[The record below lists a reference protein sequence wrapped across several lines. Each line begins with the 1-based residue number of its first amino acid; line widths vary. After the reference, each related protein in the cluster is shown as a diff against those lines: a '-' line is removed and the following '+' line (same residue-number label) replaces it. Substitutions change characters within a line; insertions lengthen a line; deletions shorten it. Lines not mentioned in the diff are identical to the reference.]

1 MAGNKIVGITIDIEG
16 KNDGLTKSLK
26 EVDKSLGTTKSALN
40 DVNKALKLDPKN
52 TELLAQKQALL
63 AKQIQNTDDKLKIMK
78 QVAEDAA
85 EGLKKGTVTQEQYA
99 SLTAELTKT
108 EQSLAAMKTESE
120 ATAQAMQ
127 DMSGNADTLQT
138 RMNAL
143 DNNLSKTEAAL
154 KSIDAALK
162 LDPGN
167 TELVT
172 QKQELLAHQIEQTK
186 EKLEL
191 MKESAVQAAQGL
203 EQGTVTKEEY
213 AQLTAKIALT
223 ENELK
228 GLQEAAAGSAD
239 SLSETGK
246 AADDTVDGLEKTS
259 KESSVAKSAMG
270 ALDKATGG
278 LASALASLATNPI
291 TAVIAALGLLITAV
305 KNSIDEMEKVAETIK
320 NLVVAAVEK
329 LADVLTE
336 ITSEIDATI
345 RKLAE
350 FTRTGASYADEVN
363 TMANKTGLATEKIQE
378 LMYISELV
386 DVPVETMTGSMTK
399 LEKSMASAAKGTG
412 DAAAAFNKFG
422 IQIKKDDGTYRNL
435 TDVFNDVIAA
445 LGTVDDE
452 VERDTIAM
460 TLFGKSAKELNPLI
474 KTSKSTLESFTQAA
488 HDSGYVLSD
497 EVLGK
502 YQEFDNSLQMLDKAC
517 EAAEHGLGL
526 VLLPVLSQVASE
538 GVPLLN
544 ELASGI
550 VNANG
555 DIEEIG
561 KVIDTVLPKA
571 LDTFVKNLPQMVEVV
586 KKLITT
592 FLTSLNNNLPAILNA
607 GIEILKALVDGLL
620 NPESIE
626 AIMNGIT
633 QVVESIVEFLHEHGE
648 EIIQLGVFILTTI
661 INGIASVLP
670 ELIPAIAEAVGVIID
685 ELTKPETLDVIINAA
700 ITLFES
706 LIDGLDR
713 ALPTILEK
721 LPEAVQR
728 IADKLQETQMIEK
741 LVDAGIKL
749 FQSLL
754 DSGVIDKVMDVLG
767 ANAGPI
773 ADLVVK
779 IGMKIAEFKWK
790 ITKEIASTFVDVG
803 KEMCLDIL
811 AGFVEKI
818 PFVGEQMAIWLK
830 SLGIASNS
838 ANWPTTPTYPV
849 GDNNANKPG
858 MTQDQASHIISGE
871 GQFYHPPQNGGTVG
885 TMSLDAMSLY
895 LSDDYGATAGKIAS
909 AMANQDTIIENT
921 VYIGDEKLDTVITK
935 AQARANYIS
944 GGRG

>member
-40 DVNKALKLDPKN
+40 DVNKALKFDPKN
-52 TELLAQKQALL
+52 TELLAQKQSLL

-85 EGLKKGTVTQEQYA
+85 KGLEKGTVTQEQYA
-99 SLTAELTKT
+99 SLTAELAKT
-108 EQSLAAMKTESE
+108 EANLKAMKEESE
-120 ATAQAMQ
+120 ATAQAMEN
-127 DMSGNADTLQT
+127 MAGNADTLQNK
-138 RMNAL
+138 MDEL
-143 DNNLSKTEAAL
+143 DGNLKKTESAL

-167 TELVT
+167 TELVA
-172 QKQELLAHQIEQTK
+172 QKQELLARQIDQTK

-191 MKESAVQAAQGL
+191 MKDSAVQAAEGL
-203 EQGTVTKEEY
+203 EKGTVTKEEY
-213 AQLTAKIALT
+213 AQLTAKIATT
-223 ENELK
+223 ESELK
-228 GLQEAAAGSAD
+228 GLEQTAAD
-239 SLSETGK
+239 SANALSATGEGANET
-246 AADDTVDGLEKTS
+246 AEGLKETE
-259 KESSVAKSAMG
+259 KESNTSKSAMA

-278 LASALASLATNPI
+278 LATALAGLAANPI
-291 TAVIAALGLLITAV
+291 TAVIAALGLLIAAV
-305 KNSIDEMEKVAETIK
+305 KKSVDEMKKIADTIK
-320 NLVVAAVEK
+320 NLIVAAVEK
-329 LADVLTE
+329 LADVLSDVTE
-336 ITSEIDATI
+336 QIDKTVQ
-345 RKLAE
+345 KLAE
-350 FTRTGASYADEVN
+350 FTREGGKYADTVN
-363 TMANKTGLATEKIQE
+363 TMAKKTGLATETIQE
-378 LMYISELV
+378 LMYMSELT
-386 DVPVETMTGSMTK
+386 DVSVETMTGAMTK
-399 LEKSMASAAKGTG
+399 LEKSMASAAKGSG
-412 DAAAAFNKFG
+412 DAATNFKKFG
-422 IQIKKDDGTYRNL
+422 IQIKNEDGTYRKL
-435 TDVFNDVIAA
+435 VDVFNDTIAA
-445 LGTVDDE
+445 LATIDDE

-460 TLFGKSAKELNPLI
+460 SLFGKSAKELNPLI
-474 KTSKSTLESFTQAA
+474 KTSKEDLEAFTQAA

-497 EVLGK
+497 DVLGK
-502 YQEFDNSLQMLDKAC
+502 YQEFDDSLQMLDKAC
-517 EAAEHGLGL
+517 EAAQHGLGL

-592 FLTSLNNNLPAILNA
+592 FLTSLNNNLPEILNA
-607 GIEILKALVDGLL
+607 GIEILKALCDGLL
-620 NPESIE
+620 NPESIGT
-626 AIMNGIT
+626 IMDS
-633 QVVESIVEFLHEHGE
+633 VVTIVNSFVEFLQEHGE

-661 INGIASVLP
+661 IDGISQVLP
-670 ELIPAIAEAVGVIID
+670 ELIPAVAEAVGVIID
-685 ELTKPETLDVIINAA
+685 ELTKPETLDTIIDAA

-721 LPEAVQR
+721 LPDAIER
-728 IADKLQETQMIEK
+728 IAQKLQETQMIEK
-741 LVDAGIKL
+741 IVDAGIKL

-754 DSGVIDKVMDVLG
+754 DSGVIDDVMRVLG

-790 ITKEIASTFVDVG
+790 ITQEIASTFVDVG
-803 KEMCLDIL
+803 KQMCLDIL

-849 GDNNANKPG
+849 GDGNNNAPG
-858 MTQDQASHIISGE
+858 RSQEQQDLINAGE

-895 LSDDYGATAGKIAS
+895 MAEDYGATAGRIAN
-909 AMANQDTIIENT
+909 AVANQNT
-921 VYIGDEKLDTVITK
+921 TLEANIFIGDERIDTVVTK
-935 AQARANYIS
+935 VQARANYIS